1 MKLQPSFFAN
11 IPASATIRSVLYC
24 AISIVVISVA
34 LLAHPAHVQA
44 ACPVPSPPDSTAPP
58 YHPFD
63 TLASDAVHFFTD
75 AGQLFARPAHF
86 NTGQWFLTGGVVA
99 GTGLMMSVDESL
111 RREMLSVQG
120 RDGDRVADVGNSFGE
135 HLPGIV
141 ITGSLYTVGFAFN
154 CPKIRVMGRH
164 VGQSLTYAALVT
176 TIMKSVIGRHRPFLN
191 DGAFA
196 FEGPVQF
203 DDPFLS
209 HPSGHT
215 TVTFA
220 IASSLAADIDNPYAT
235 VGLYSLA
242 SLTAVSRMYSDRH
255 WSSDVFLAAAIATA
269 IGYGTANLDNGSS
282 QDDTVDG
289 SSFFILPSTTGV
301 TVGYRW

>member
-1 MKLQPSFFAN
+1 MKFQSSLFAN
-11 IPASATIRSVLYC
+11 ILTSTTIRSVLHNVLSL
-24 AISIVVISVA
+24 AVISVA
-34 LLAHPAHVQA
+34 TLAHPSHIKA
-44 ACPVPSPPDSTAPP
+44 AYPVPVPPDSTAPP

-63 TLASDAVHFFTD
+63 TLASDLVHFFTD
-75 AGQLFARPAHF
+75 AKQLFARPAHF
-86 NTGQWFLTGGVVA
+86 STQQWYLTGGVAA
-99 GTGLMMSVDESL
+99 GTGLLMSVDESL
-111 RREMLSVQG
+111 RREMLGMQG
-120 RDGDRVADVGNSFGE
+120 RDGDKVAEIGNSFGE

-164 VGQSLTYAALVT
+164 VGQSLMYSALVT
-176 TIMKSVIGRHRPFLN
+176 TILKSVIGRHRPFLN

-269 IGYGTANLDNGSS
+269 IGYGTANLDKGSS
-282 QDDTVDG
+282 QDDAVDG